1 MKNYKINYL
10 EHFTNVV
17 GKEWLS
23 KKFEKRTRK
32 LWIMILTIAIIVM
45 QCGMFAKYP
54 SFANAKSFP
63 DVPSNHW
70 GKAFIDSL
78 SSKEIIT
85 GYPDGSFKPNENV
98 KINEFI
104 AMTVKALGYSYE
116 SKSSDWSKPYV
127 DKAIE
132 LKLILDRE
140 FTDYNAQINREQMT
154 SIIVNAVVLKE
165 YRPTSTLDTYVKNEM
180 ADYHKVSDYYKQNII
195 DSYKFGIVTGYPDK
209 TFRPKN
215 NSTRAEA
222 SAVIINMLTE
232 ESRKPFVQTDAK
244 YVMMPV
250 NDLDEY
256 GNDIQYQKAF
266 YAPLYQGK
274 PVNELVDI
282 AEMFMKL
289 SDGGKGYLAPGLS
302 RFGELYGFGGYP
314 SKVEFDQAKSIENIY
329 ERTDAMINLGD
340 ITFVA
345 QFNDFSSQY
354 RPYQLAVTKNY
365 SRADYNRPYSEY
377 FLERYGDQ
385 MKPLFKY
392 LFESDYDKAWQSFIK
407 ALDYQG
413 NKAAELRISYNGR
426 QITMFYTTNNVNLY
440 ISLKK

>member
-1 MKNYKINYL
+1 MKKIKI
-10 EHFTNVV
+10 E
-17 GKEWLS
+17 GIILS
-23 KKFEKRTRK
+23 IF
-32 LWIMILTIAIIVM
+32 LIATSQM
-45 QCGMFAKYP
+45 
-54 SFANAKSFP
+54 SFADIKSFP

-222 SAVIINMLTE
+222 SAVIINMLIE

-250 NDLDEY
+250 NDLDEF
-256 GNDIQYQKAF
+256 GKNIQYEKAF

-274 PVNELVDI
+274 PVNELVDV
-282 AEMFMKL
+282 AEMLMKL

-302 RFGELYGFGGYP
+302 PFGDGY
-314 SKVEFDQAKSIENIY
+314 SFTGYRTKEEIVQAKAIEDRY
-329 ERTDAMINLGD
+329 ERINETINLID
-340 ITFVA
+340 MNFLVE
-345 QFNDFSSQY
+345 FNDFSSKYQ
-354 RPYQLAVTKNY
+354 PYQLSVSKNY
-365 SRADYNRPYSEY
+365 VRADYNKLYSEY
-377 FLERYGDQ
+377 FLERYGEQ
-385 MKPLFKY
+385 VKPLFKY
-392 LFESDYDKAWQSFIK
+392 LFESDSDKAWQLFIT
-407 ALDYQG
+407 ALDCKDNGDYV
-413 NKAAELRISYNGR
+413 KKTFNGR
-426 QITMFYTTNNVNLY
+426 YFNIAYDNAGLNLT

>member
-1 MKNYKINYL
+1 MKKI
-10 EHFTNVV
+10 
-17 GKEWLS
+17 KIKCIILS
-23 KKFEKRTRK
+23 T
-32 LWIMILTIAIIVM
+32 LLIATSQM
-45 QCGMFAKYP
+45 
-54 SFANAKSFP
+54 SFADIKKFP

-85 GYPDGSFKPNENV
+85 GYPDGNFKPNENV

-104 AMTVKALGYSYE
+104 AMTVKALGYSFE

-140 FTDYNAQINREQMT
+140 FTDYNAEINREQMT
-154 SIIVNAVVLKE
+154 SIIVNAVVLTE

-195 DSYKFGIVTGYPDK
+195 DSYKLGIVTGYPDK
-209 TFRPKN
+209 SFKPKN

-222 SAVIINMLTE
+222 SAVIINMLTK
-232 ESRKPFVQTDAK
+232 ESRKPFVQTDAR

-250 NDLDEY
+250 NDLDEN
-256 GNDIQYQKAF
+256 GKDIQYEKAF

-282 AEMFMKL
+282 AEMLMKL
-289 SDGGKGYLAPGLS
+289 SDGGKGYLGYGLS
-302 RFGELYGFGGYP
+302 RFGELYGFEGFP
-314 SKVEFDQAKSIENIY
+314 SKTELEQARSIENAY
-329 ERTDAMINLGD
+329 ERINAMVNLSD
-340 ITFVA
+340 FSFLA
-345 QFNDFSSQY
+345 DFNDFSSKYQ
-354 RPYQLAVTKNY
+354 PYQLAVTKNY
-365 SRADYNRPYSEY
+365 VRADYNRPYSEY
-377 FLERYGDQ
+377 FLGRYEDQ
-385 MKPLFKY
+385 VKPLFKY
-392 LFESDYDKAWQSFIK
+392 LFGTDYDKAWQLFIT
-407 ALDYQG
+407 ALDCKDNGKYI
-413 NKAAELRISYNGR
+413 KTEFNGR
-426 QITMFYTTNNVNLY
+426 YFNIAYDNSVINLT